1 MLLCTEK
8 DRLVIVFNVGWTKQ
22 WQRGTAI
29 KIPGT
34 ELSASKIASL
44 LLENGAQPVPYSVR
58 FFLRFFRRLTQ
69 RKHAVVALYR
79 NRNLDPNPCSRYE
92 RDPNIQMPADK
103 FVQPRVWCITETI

>member
-44 LLENGAQPVPYSVR
+44 LLENGAEPVPYSVR
-58 FFLRFFRRLTQ
+58 FFLRFFRRLSQ
-69 RKHAVVALYR
+69 RKDALLHCIETGIWIRILAQDMNGIRIDQCRLIDLY
-79 NRNLDPNPCSRYE
+79 NRVYG
-92 RDPNIQMPADK
+92 
-103 FVQPRVWCITETI
+103 V